1 MNCLTLQSQGLVQQG
16 SAHGQLF
23 LVSPDHTSFQIINNV
38 DNNDINNNKDN
49 NDNSD
54 NNDYNDD
61 NNNNHGNTNRT
72 INHNNTK
79 ISYP

>member
-23 LVSPDHTSFQIINNV
+23 LVSPDHTSYQIINV
-38 DNNDINNNKDN
+38 DINNNKDN

-54 NNDYNDD
+54 NNDYNDE
-61 NNNNHGNTNRT
+61 
-72 INHNNTK
+72 
-79 ISYP
+79 SW

>member
-16 SAHGQLF
+16 SAHVQLF
-23 LVSPDHTSFQIINNV
+23 LVSPDHTSYQIINV